1 LAAHDCAI
9 RFTSQ
14 GTFLLNRSCHHAGVD
29 WVVVI
34 TVSVSVV
41 LHCRVVLRE
50 KRYLEGKFGEA
61 YREI

>member
-1 LAAHDCAI
+1 MLA
-9 RFTSQ
+9 S
-14 GTFLLNRSCHHAGVD
+14 N
-29 WVVVI
+29 WMVVI